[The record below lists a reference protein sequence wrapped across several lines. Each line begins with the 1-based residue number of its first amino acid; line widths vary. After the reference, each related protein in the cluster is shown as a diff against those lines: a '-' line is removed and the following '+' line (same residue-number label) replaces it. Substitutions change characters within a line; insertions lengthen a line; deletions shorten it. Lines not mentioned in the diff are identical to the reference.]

1 MITSISAVY
10 DCSVNRF
17 GLFPVFSAV
26 LIAIGSKL
34 IGPAANFETSVNTR
48 EAGLR

>member
-10 DCSVNRF
+10 DCGINRF

-26 LIAIGSKL
+26 LIVIGSKL
-34 IGPAANFETSVNTR
+34 SGTAANFKTSVNTR